1 MSNNESDRL
10 SGLTVQDLVL
20 KWPYGKLRLQEIKMT
35 RFPGAHARMQLGG
48 IMSEEDSQALV
59 RQGSYRDSIG
69 LYAAREG
76 RPEEPLFLGQLHEIQ
91 VDRIHGVYNVRVD
104 VISHTYQLDVG
115 RKSRSFQHAGMLYT
129 DVLSEVIHA
138 YSGGNFLE
146 TDAFQR
152 GASLGDLVLQYEET
166 DWEFIQRIASHAG
179 AVVTPDVST
188 HAPRLWIGTPSGRQ
202 HVKLEEGAYGIR
214 HDVQSFL
221 TAVETKVERFQE
233 EDFTRFIVA
242 KDQWLELGAE
252 VKRNG
257 RLFVVAGIQGALV
270 HGILQFEYLCTT
282 PAGLRQNKRYNEN
295 LPGLAMDGKILA
307 IGVKKAKVHLDID
320 KNQPEHE
327 AVWFPY
333 SSPTSHIFHAM
344 PPVGSRI
351 KLYFPTHDEAEA
363 MLIQSVRTPFS
374 PQGEAAEKANKKM
387 ADTTVKSFSTGGGK
401 EFELGTKDISFT
413 AKEGALFITIG
424 EEDGIT
430 LQSDKDLVLMA
441 EQEISFSELKTFRA
455 EAQEELWIAGGK
467 SSMMLTDM
475 TDVMGQQVMM
485 TGSERQSFEALSNPE
500 AEQAKSDKEKDSF
513 LETLGTALDVLSM
526 VPGLGIIA
534 GAASAVVSICR
545 GDFLGAALSIG
556 SMLPVGGAAFGA
568 AKLAAKGVAKV
579 AAKAAAKA
587 GSKMAGK
594 IGRAAAKKA
603 VQFGKNTLNKVMT
616 GARKL
621 KQKAEELRE
630 LLQKKLQDMQQKLA
644 EKGKALLQKALEKSG
659 AKKALTKFNH
669 KVLKKFECTK
679 GLGDRFCKWGFEPV
693 DLITGRMMSEATD
706 FEFPGPLPIQW
717 DRRWISDSGHRGLLG
732 HGVHHSLDMRLEV
745 LDDCIGVLLADGRA
759 VSFERLYRGLME
771 TRNPKERMVLRREG
785 TGYVLFE
792 EDSRLTYHFRK
803 QTGMETRFR
812 LERIGQEWGHSIVLT
827 YDDRS
832 HLRQVTDSVGRR
844 LDIQTDEAGR
854 ITKVTHVYR
863 GEQREVLV
871 QYRYNEAGDLI
882 EVTDALGQT
891 TRMSYESHLMLKK
904 TDRNGY
910 SFHWRYDGPTTGA
923 RCVHTYGDD
932 GLLEGSI
939 AYYDGWNEVSN
950 SQGYMTTYEYN
961 PEYYC
966 TRIVDPLGGVVQY
979 EYNELGELL
988 SETDE
993 EGRITRYAY
1002 DEFGRI
1008 VEEVQPDGGVWK
1020 YTYREDGRLEQVKD
1034 PEGGIRAWQYD
1045 ELGRVKGV
1053 VGPDQTVTRFAYD
1066 ERHRISEVYD
1076 PKGAATR
1083 LLYDDQDNLIE
1094 VTLPDGTS
1102 GKWAYNHRGE
1112 CLQETNPLG
1121 AKQVLVYDAL
1131 GRVVRSE
1138 LPDGNVIKLKYNA
1151 YDEVIL
1157 AEDNQHRVA
1166 FGYTPL
1172 GKLTWREEKGK
1183 RVKLSYNKEEELTEV
1198 INERDERYVLERD
1211 ANGSIV
1217 RETGF
1222 DRIVRQYMRS
1232 PAGLLQKVE
1241 RPGGRWTAY
1250 SHDVM
1255 GRVTQVEYSD
1265 GLVETFRYN
1274 RVGELLETA
1283 NPFATVKLDYDRAG
1297 RVIKEWRDSYWV
1309 ASQYDE
1315 MGNRTEVSSSLG
1327 AQVRM
1332 ERDILGQ
1339 VSQMQ
1344 AQQQRGGD
1352 SAGKPWTAQM
1362 KYDALGQEIERL
1374 LPGGVISSWQY
1385 DAAGRPERHSVK
1397 AGGRETRKRKYSWD
1411 VNNRLKSVLN
1421 ELTGKKTQYGYDDFG
1436 TLIGATND
1444 FGKIFRMADDVGN
1457 LYSTGHKTDRT
1468 YGAGGRLLEFN
1479 GTKYSYDEEG
1489 NLAGKIEPDGTHWRY
1504 EYYGN
1509 NMMSKVVRPD
1519 GQEVT
1524 FTYDSLGRRIEK
1536 HFNGVVHCYVWDG
1549 NIILHEWKAEK
1560 AHAESGTEWNEEWSK
1575 SPNRHGQALNPDG
1588 LTTWIFEDGTLD
1600 DCFSQNKC
1608 VILNDSL
1615 VTWVYN
1621 DGTFI
1626 PSAKIT
1632 SEGSFSIIS
1641 DYLGTPVEAYDEEGK
1656 LAWSAELDIY
1666 GRIKEVVGKKDFIP
1680 FRYQGQ
1686 YEDVESGFYYNR
1698 FRYYSPTEG
1707 MYTQQDPIGLAG
1719 GIKLYEYVS
1728 NVNLLVDP
1736 FGLFDYKV
1744 SAQTAVGDILS
1755 RGVHVNVEV
1764 PNGKPIHIG
1773 LRPDHQGGFKFVPA
1787 DPKAKE
1793 IFEKRSDMW
1802 KKITISVQDYIS
1814 KPANADRLAK
1824 AAGAAKREYPHKGA
1838 EFSHVERNLKKV
1850 KCPHG

>member
-1 MSNNESDRL
+1 MSNNESNRL
-10 SGLTVQDLVL
+10 SGLTVQDLML
-20 KWPYGKLRLQEIKMT
+20 KWPYGKLRLEEIKMT

-59 RQGSYRDSIG
+59 RQGSYRDPIG

-76 RPEEPLFLGQLHEIQ
+76 QPEEPLFLGQLHEIQ
-91 VDRIHGVYNVRVD
+91 VDRIHGVYNVQVD
-104 VISHTYQLDVG
+104 VISHTYQLDVQ

-138 YSGGNFLE
+138 YPGGNFLE

-152 GASLGDLVLQYEET
+152 GSSLGDLVLQYEET

-202 HVKLEEGAYGIR
+202 HVKLEEGAYRIR

-252 VKRNG
+252 VERNG

-282 PAGLRQNKRYNEN
+282 PAGLRQNKQYNEN

-351 KLYFPTHDEAEA
+351 KLYFSTHDEAEA

-441 EQEISFSELKTFRA
+441 EQELSFSELKTFRA

-485 TGSERQSFEALSNPE
+485 TGSDRQSFEALSNPE

-513 LETLGTALDVLSM
+513 LEKLGTALDVLSM

-556 SMLPVGGAAFGA
+556 SMLPIGGAAFGA

-587 GSKMAGK
+587 GGKMAGK

-644 EKGKALLQKALEKSG
+644 EKGKALLKKALEKSG
-659 AKKALTKFNH
+659 AKKALTRINH
-669 KVLKKFECTK
+669 KVLTKIPGTK
-679 GLGDRFCKWGFEPV
+679 GLKDRLCKWGCEPV
-693 DLITGRMMSEATD
+693 DLITGRMVSTTTD
-706 FEFPGPLPIQW
+706 FEFPGPLPLRW
-717 DRRWISDSGHRGLLG
+717 NRRWISDSSHRGLLG
-732 HGVHHSLDMRLEV
+732 YGVHHSLDMRLEV
-745 LDDCIGVLLADGRA
+745 LDDCIGVLLADGR
-759 VSFERLYRGLME
+759 VVGFERLHRGLME
-771 TRNPKERMVLRREG
+771 TRNPKERMVLRRDG
-785 TGYVLFE
+785 TGYALCE
-792 EDSRLTYHFRK
+792 EESRLTYYFGK
-803 QTGMETRFR
+803 QTGMEPKFR
-812 LERIGQEWGHSIVLT
+812 LERIGQEWEHSIALT
-827 YDDRS
+827 YDGRGY
-832 HLRQVTDSVGRR
+832 LQQVTDSVGRR
-844 LDIQTDEAGR
+844 LEIQTDEAGR
-854 ITKVTHVYR
+854 MTKVTHVYR
-863 GEQREVLV
+863 GEQREVLM
-871 QYRYNEAGDLI
+871 QYLYDEAGDLI
-882 EVTDALGQT
+882 AVTDAMGKT
-891 TRMSYESHLMLKK
+891 TYLSYDQHLLVKM
-904 TDRNGY
+904 TDRNGNT
-910 SFHWRYDGPTTGA
+910 FHWHYDGPTTGA
-923 RCVHTYGDD
+923 RCIHTYGDD
-932 GLLEGSI
+932 GLLEGRI
-939 AYYDGWNEVSN
+939 VYHDGWNELTN
-950 SQGYMTTYEYN
+950 SQGHTTTYVYT

-966 TRIVDPLGGVVQY
+966 TRMVDALSGVVHY
-979 EYNELGELL
+979 EYSELGELL
-988 SETDE
+988 RVTDE
-993 EGRITRYAY
+993 EDRVTRYEYDEYGRI
-1002 DEFGRI
+1002 I
-1008 VEEVQPDGGVWK
+1008 EEVQPDEGVWK
-1020 YTYREDGRLEQVKD
+1020 FAYREDGRLEQVTD
-1034 PEGGIRAWQYD
+1034 PEGGTQAWQYD
-1045 ELGRVKGV
+1045 ELGRVQEI
-1053 VGPDQTVTRFAYD
+1053 VGADGTAIFFAYD
-1066 ERHRISEVYD
+1066 ERHRMSQVRNPQGAVTKLDYD
-1076 PKGAATR
+1076 E
-1083 LLYDDQDNLIE
+1083 QDNLIQI
-1094 VTLPDGTS
+1094 TLPDGTS
-1102 GKWAYNHRGE
+1102 GKWTYNHRGE
-1112 CLQETNPLG
+1112 CVQVTDPLG
-1121 AKQVLVYDAL
+1121 AKQVFVYDVL
-1131 GRVVRSE
+1131 GRMVRAE
-1138 LPDGNVIKLKYNA
+1138 LPDGNVIKLQYNA
-1151 YDEVIL
+1151 YEDVIL

-1172 GKLTWREEKGK
+1172 GKLAWREERGK
-1183 RVKLSYNKEEELTEV
+1183 RVQLSYNKEEELTEV
-1198 INERDERYVLERD
+1198 INERGERYVLERD

-1222 DRIVRQYMRS
+1222 DGVVRQYVRS
-1232 PAGLLQKVE
+1232 PAGLLRKVE

-1274 RVGELLETA
+1274 RVGDILETA

-1297 RVIKEWRDSYWV
+1297 RVIKEWRDAYWV

-1344 AQQQRGGD
+1344 AQQQRGGE
-1352 SAGKPWTAQM
+1352 SAQNASTPWMAQM

-1385 DAAGRPERHSVK
+1385 DIAGRPERHSVN
-1397 AGGRETRKRKYSWD
+1397 AGGRETRKRKYTWD

-1444 FGKIFRMADDVGN
+1444 FGKIFRMADNVGN
-1457 LYSTGHKTDRT
+1457 LYSSGQKTDRT
-1468 YGAGGRLLEFN
+1468 YGAGGQLLEFN

-1489 NLAGKIEPDGTHWRY
+1489 NLTEKIDPDGTHWCY
-1504 EYYGN
+1504 QYYGN
-1509 NMMSKVVRPD
+1509 NMMSKVIRPD

-1524 FTYDSLGRRIEK
+1524 FTYDSLGRRIGK
-1536 HFNGVVHCYVWDG
+1536 HFNGMIHCYVWDG
-1549 NIILHEWKAEK
+1549 NTILHEWKVDKPQVENGAEWDDGEQPK
-1560 AHAESGTEWNEEWSK
+1560 VTQQ
-1575 SPNRHGQALNPDG
+1575 PGQVLCPEG
-1588 LTTWIFEDGTLD
+1588 LITWIFEDGT
-1600 DCFSQNKC
+1600 FH
-1608 VILNDSL
+1608 
-1615 VTWVYN
+1615 
-1621 DGTFI
+1621 
-1626 PSAKIT
+1626 PAAKIT
-1632 SEGSFSIIS
+1632 PEGSYSIIT
-1641 DYLGTPVEAYDEEGK
+1641 DNLGTPIEMYDDTGK
-1656 LAWSAELDIY
+1656 KVWSCELDIY
-1666 GRIKEVVGKKDFIP
+1666 GKVPRLKLEGESSACP
-1680 FRYQGQ
+1680 FRYPGQ
-1686 YEDVESGFYYNR
+1686 YEDEETGLYYNR
-1698 FRYYSPTEG
+1698 FRYYAPHEG
-1707 MYTQQDPIGLAG
+1707 IYTQQDPIGLAG
-1719 GIKLYEYVS
+1719 GLRLYGYVHDP
-1728 NVNLLVDP
+1728 NAWVDV
-1736 FGLFDYKV
+1736 FGLK
-1744 SAQTAVGDILS
+1744 GDFCELADQDIKDMLLS
-1755 RGVHVNVEV
+1755 RTGHAYRD
-1764 PNGKPIHIG
+1764 HIG
-1773 LRPDHQGGFKFVPA
+1773 KTFEEI
-1787 DPKAKE
+1787 KE
-1793 IFEKRSDMW
+1793 IANDNYKACTTFFDEATALKAIRESLSNPNNAR
-1802 KKITISVQDYIS
+1802 KIKDWF
-1814 KPANADRLAK
+1814 D
-1824 AAGAAKREYPHKGA
+1824 KGA
-1838 EFSHVERNLKKV
+1838 PRNLQLDHFHGYDLGFGIRPSSITKV
-1850 KCPHG
+1850 KGIKESTMYLFKDTTQKLGFRIDTAFPKIK